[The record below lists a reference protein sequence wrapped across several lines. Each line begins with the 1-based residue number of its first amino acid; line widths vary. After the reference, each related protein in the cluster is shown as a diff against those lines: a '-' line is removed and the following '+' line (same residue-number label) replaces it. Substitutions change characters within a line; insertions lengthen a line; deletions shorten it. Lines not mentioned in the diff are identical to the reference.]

1 MNELADSP
9 ATAPRNPAAEPP
21 FSLGV
26 ASFDPTV
33 EAVLIWCAVEGGG
46 TCHWEV
52 AVDEDFFEV
61 VARGK
66 EEAPAAT
73 GIVTVDVTGL
83 QPGTAYWYR
92 FTAQGRASPVG
103 RTRTL
108 PADSAEHLRV
118 GATCCARFGQSPF
131 AVYGELAHTDVDVV
145 VHLGD
150 YVYED
155 TKFDIEDRRPVP
167 DHDCV
172 TLDDYRQRHAQ
183 ARRDPDLQA
192 LHARHPM
199 VVIWDDHDLADNA
212 WRGGAKSHDP
222 DEQGPWADRKH
233 AALTAHQEYLPKR
246 LADRDDPAAA
256 WRTLDAGR
264 FVRIAATETRA
275 HRDEPAGHEGTLA
288 ADAPERTMLGP
299 AQEAWV
305 GPVAADP
312 APHWLV
318 LLSGTVLS
326 PLTIPVPDALDGL
339 LPEKYAVVD
348 GEATNTDQWDGYEAS
363 RDRLSAALARRGG
376 RTITLSGDIH
386 SSWAIEGPLGPDG
399 RAVGVE
405 LVCPPAATTPMGQL
419 FPTGAGDKVG
429 PALVDQLPGV
439 HWVDTTHH
447 GFLVLTLTEEEAVAT
462 WWWVDPD
469 REAPTEVGH
478 RLTIPGEGRPRVV
491 DLAPQ
496 LSDDEASDGTA
507 PESPLADHRRR
518 RRRRRRVAVT
528 VLAAVAGALGLRHR
542 HRAT

>member
-1 MNELADSP
+1 VTHPTDSL
-9 ATAPRNPAAEPP
+9 ATAPHNPPAGPP

-26 ASFDPTV
+26 ASFDPTPD
-33 EAVLIWCAVEGGG
+33 AVLIWCAVEGGG

-52 AVDEDFFEV
+52 ASDADFFEV

-66 EEAPAAT
+66 QEAAADT

-83 QPGTAYWYR
+83 RPGTAYWYR
-92 FTAQGRASPVG
+92 FTAQGKASPVG

-108 PADSAEHLRV
+108 PADSAEHLRI

-155 TKFDIEDRRPVP
+155 TKYDLEDRRPVP

-172 TLDDYRQRHAQ
+172 TLADYRQRHAQ
-183 ARRDPDLQA
+183 ARSDPDLQA

-222 DEQGPWADRKH
+222 DGQGPWADRQR
-233 AALTAHQEYLPKR
+233 AALTAHQEHLPKR
-246 LADRDDPAAA
+246 LVDTDDPVRA
-256 WRTLDAGR
+256 WRSLDAGP
-264 FVRIAATETRA
+264 FVRLVATETRA
-275 HRDEPAGHEGTLA
+275 HRDEPAGHEGTTP
-288 ADAPERTMLGP
+288 ADAPERTMLG
-299 AQEAWV
+299 ADQEAWLTPIV
-305 GPVAADP
+305 GDP
-312 APHWLV
+312 TPRWLV

-348 GEATNTDQWDGYEAS
+348 GEATNTDQWDGYQAN
-363 RDRLSAALARRGG
+363 RDRLAASLAERGG

-386 SSWAIEGPLGPDG
+386 SSWAIEGPCGPDG

-419 FPTGAGDKVG
+419 FPAGAGEKMG
-429 PALVDQLPGV
+429 PVLVDQLPGV

-478 RLTIPGEGRPRVV
+478 RLTIPGEGRPRLV
-491 DLAPQ
+491 DLAPPAPA
-496 LSDDEASDGTA
+496 DDAG
-507 PESPLADHRRR
+507 PESPLADQHRRR
-518 RRRRRRVAVT
+518 RRRRLA
-528 VLAAVAGALGLRHR
+528 LAAAAAAAAGALGLRHR
-542 HRAT
+542 HRSS

>member
-1 MNELADSP
+1 MNDLSESL
-9 ATAPRNPAAEPP
+9 ATAPRNPPAVPP
-21 FSLGV
+21 FTLGV
-26 ASFDPTV
+26 ASFDPTP

-46 TCHWEV
+46 TCRWEV
-52 AVDEDFFEV
+52 AADEDFFDV

-66 EEAPAAT
+66 EEAASDT
-73 GIVTVDVTGL
+73 GIVAVDVTGL

-92 FTAQGRASPVG
+92 FTAQGKASPVG

-108 PADSAEHLRV
+108 PADSAEHLRI

-131 AVYGELAHTDVDVV
+131 AVYGELAHTDVDVI

-155 TKFDIEDRRPVP
+155 TKYDIEDRRPVP

-172 TLDDYRQRHAQ
+172 TLEDYRRRHAQ
-183 ARRDPDLQA
+183 ARCDPDLQA

-212 WRGGAKSHDP
+212 WRGGAKTHDP
-222 DEQGPWADRKH
+222 EEQGPWVERQR

-246 LADRDDPAAA
+246 LADPADPAQA
-256 WRTLDAGR
+256 WRALDADA
-264 FVRIAATETRA
+264 FVRIVATETRA
-275 HRDEPAGHEGTLA
+275 HRDEPAGHEGTVP

-299 AQEAWV
+299 AQEAWI

-312 APHWLV
+312 QPRWLV

-326 PLTIPVPDALDGL
+326 PLTIRVPDALDGL

-348 GEATNTDQWDGYEAS
+348 GEAANTDQWDGYQAG
-363 RDRLSAALARRGG
+363 RDRLAAALAARGG

-419 FPTGAGDKVG
+419 FPAGAGEKMG
-429 PALVDQLPGV
+429 PALVDQLDGV
-439 HWVDTTHH
+439 RWVDTTHH

-478 RLTIPGEGRPRVV
+478 RMTIPAEGRPRLV
-491 DLAPQ
+491 DLEPP
-496 LSDDEASDGTA
+496 SPDASDA
-507 PESPLADHRRR
+507 ELPESPLADRHR
-518 RRRRRRVAVT
+518 RRRRRRVALT
-528 VLAAVAGALGLRHR
+528 VLAGLAGALGLRHR
-542 HRAT
+542 HRAS

>member
-1 MNELADSP
+1 MSDPTDSL
-9 ATAPRNPAAEPP
+9 ATAPRNPAAAPP
-21 FSLGV
+21 FALGV
-26 ASFDPTV
+26 ASFDPTPG
-33 EAVLIWCAVEGGG
+33 AVLIWCAVEGGG

-52 AVDEDFFEV
+52 ASDEDFFEV

-66 EEAPAAT
+66 QEAAADT

-83 QPGTAYWYR
+83 RPGTAYWYR
-92 FTAQGRASPVG
+92 FTAQGKASPVG

-108 PADSAEHLRV
+108 PADSSEHLRI

-155 TKFDIEDRRPVP
+155 TKHDLGERRPVP

-183 ARRDPDLQA
+183 ARSDPDLQA

-222 DEQGPWADRKH
+222 DEQGPWSDRQR
-233 AALTAHQEYLPKR
+233 AALTAHQEHLPKR
-246 LADRDDPAAA
+246 LVDTDDPARA
-256 WRTLDAGR
+256 WRALDAGG
-264 FVRIAATETRA
+264 FARIVATETRA
-275 HRDEPAGHEGTLA
+275 HRDEPAGHEGTTP
-288 ADAPERTMLGP
+288 ADAPDRTMLGP
-299 AQEAWV
+299 DQEAWI
-305 GPVAADP
+305 GPVVADP
-312 APHWLV
+312 APRWLV

-326 PLTIPVPDALDGL
+326 PLTISVPDALDGL

-348 GEATNTDQWDGYEAS
+348 GEATNTDQWDGYQAN
-363 RDRLSAALARRGG
+363 RDRLAGSLAERGG

-386 SSWAIEGPLGPDG
+386 SSWAIEGPCGPDG
-399 RAVGVE
+399 RPVGVE

-419 FPTGAGDKVG
+419 FPSGAGEKMG
-429 PALVDQLPGV
+429 PVLVDQLPGV

-469 REAPTEVGH
+469 RVAPTAVGH
-478 RLTIPGEGRPRVV
+478 RLTIPAEGRPRLV
-491 DLAPQ
+491 DLAPP
-496 LSDDEASDGTA
+496 APTDGA
-507 PESPLADHRRR
+507 AGPESPLAEQHRRR
-518 RRRRRRVAVT
+518 RRRRLA
-528 VLAAVAGALGLRHR
+528 LAAAAAAATAVGLRRR
-542 HRAT
+542 HRST